1 MTHVQRLADSCVL
14 LTTDSGTT
22 LFDPGVFAYDAVDLD
37 SIGDVQ
43 RLLIT
48 HEHGDHVHPDF
59 VKWLV
64 DRKKDLT
71 VHGNANVA
79 ALLEPHGIQVVDENP
94 GGVTSEDV
102 THETLP
108 NGSAPPNRSYTVD
121 GAFTHPGD
129 SHEPAQCADVLA
141 LPLLAPWGSM
151 TASVQFAKK
160 LSPRVV
166 VPIHDFF
173 MNEKGGGFLFNMAKH
188 VLGQADIEFV
198 PLGWG
203 ESATF

>member
-14 LTTDSGTT
+14 LTSDSGTT

-64 DRKKDLT
+64 ERSGDLT
-71 VHGNANVA
+71 VHANANVA
-79 ALLEPHGIQVVDENP
+79 RLLEPHGIEVSDDNP
-94 GGVTSEDV
+94 AGVTSEDV
-102 THETLP
+102 THEVLP
-108 NGSAPPNRSYTVD
+108 NGSAPPNRSFTVD
-121 GAFTHPGD
+121 GEFTHPGA
-129 SHEPAQCADVLA
+129 SHEPTRTAEVLA

-151 TASVQFAKK
+151 TAALQFARR
-160 LSPRVV
+160 LAPRAV

-173 MNEKGGGFLFNMAKH
+173 MNERGGAFLFNMAKN
-188 VLGQADIEFV
+188 VLAEDGIEFV
-198 PLGWG
+198 SLGWG
-203 ESATF
+203 ESASF